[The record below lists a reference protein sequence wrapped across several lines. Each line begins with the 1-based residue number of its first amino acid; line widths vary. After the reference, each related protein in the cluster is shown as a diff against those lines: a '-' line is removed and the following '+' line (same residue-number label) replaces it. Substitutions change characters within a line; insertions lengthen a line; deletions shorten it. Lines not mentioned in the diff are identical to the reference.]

1 MKRVQERIGL
11 GEITL
16 ADERKASEKVPEQL
30 DESLAFGTV
39 LGAPAWQKP
48 VHDPSRPT
56 AAALAPAGPAI
67 GVALAERPPSG
78 GGDVDSDDSSQG
90 EVNDGV
96 DETADEEPAA
106 DEPTDE
112 VETATAEEEPA
123 EVEAPSEEVTDSDDA
138 TSDERP
144 ADEEEPAAAKTPK
157 RVRTRKRNAAEGSAE
172 E

>member
-1 MKRVQERIGL
+1 MSLGFVCRVVIGGVCVDPNFCDARGVSSIERSLRRAETEWEFRIRL
-11 GEITL
+11 L
-16 ADERKASEKVPEQL
+16 MR
-30 DESLAFGTV
+30 ES
-39 LGAPAWQKP
+39 
-48 VHDPSRPT
+48 SS
-56 AAALAPAGPAI
+56 GPAT
-67 GVALAERPPSG
+67 GVALAERPPGG
-78 GGDVDSDDSSQG
+78 GGDVDSDDSSQV

-112 VETATAEEEPA
+112 DETATAEEEPA

-144 ADEEEPAAAKTPK
+144 ADEEEPAAAKPRK
-157 RVRTRKRNAAEGSAE
+157 RVRTRKRNAVEGSAE